1 VHRRQEGWFGEVI
14 EERIVAQWREYA
26 RFLRTDKER
35 VGVAERWVRALLLIV
50 PYLVVD
56 TLLLIRAAV
65 RRPLTIDCTTED
77 GLHLRCRLPEVIQ
90 KYVYLFGTWEPD
102 LVAFMRRRLQPG
114 DTFIDVGASFGYL
127 SARGSTLVGPHGAVV
142 AIEPDPFMSAA
153 LQETVAMNDLTN
165 IRLVAAAVSDRD
177 GELPLFGGPSYIGG
191 GSTTVANSRPA
202 LRERGQVR
210 AAPLGSLVTS
220 EELANTRLIKIDVDG
235 AEDRVLAGILASVD
249 TLAADAELVV
259 ELVPKWFSDPQ
270 LRPIDVLRPFL
281 ERGFHVYLLPPGKW
295 NYMPWRYLWPRDVG
309 APQRLRDSAVLGRR
323 RGQLDVVLSRR
334 DADAL

>member
-1 VHRRQEGWFGEVI
+1 MYRRQEGWFAEVI
-14 EERIVAQWREYA
+14 EERIVALWREYI
-26 RFLRTDKER
+26 RFLRTDRER

-50 PYLVVD
+50 PYFVVD

-65 RRPLTIDCTTED
+65 WRPLTIDCTTED

-102 LVAFMRRRLQPG
+102 LVAFMRHQLQPG
-114 DTFIDVGASFGYL
+114 DTFIDVGANIGYL
-127 SARGSTLVGPHGAVV
+127 SALGSTLVGPHGVVV

-177 GELPLFGGPSYIGG
+177 GELSLFGGPSYIGG

-249 TLAADAELVV
+249 ALAADAELVV
-259 ELVPKWFSDPQ
+259 EMMPKWFSDPQ

-281 ERGFHVYLLPPGKW
+281 ERGFHVYLLPPGRW
-295 NYMPWRYLWPRDVG
+295 NYTPWRYLWPRDVG
-309 APQRLRDSAVLGRR
+309 APQRLRDSAVLERR